1 MYDKLVMK
9 VNAID
14 ATIPSNTGL
23 VTKILD
29 DSVKKGLEK
38 EIMDVNKKI
47 PNTSGLVKKTDYNE
61 KITEIEN
68 KIPDITNLV
77 TKAVLNRMRQ
87 KLKVKI
93 HIQNPLIFK
102 IKYLITQV

>member
-14 ATIPSNTGL
+14 ATITSNTGL

-68 KIPDITNLV
+68 KIPDVTNLV

-87 KLKVKI
+87 KLKAKI

>member
-14 ATIPSNTGL
+14 ATITSNTGL

-87 KLKVKI
+87 KLKAKI

>member
-1 MYDKLVMK
+1 MK

-47 PNTSGLVKKTDYNE
+47 PNTSGLVKKTDYNK

-68 KIPDITNLV
+68 KIQSCFEQNETEVESKNPHTES
-77 TKAVLNRMRQ
+77 TY
-87 KLKVKI
+87 
-93 HIQNPLIFK
+93 IQNKIPNNTSLILLSS
-102 IKYLITQV
+102 ID

>member
-14 ATIPSNTGL
+14 ATITSNTGL

-68 KIPDITNLV
+68 KI
-77 TKAVLNRMRQ
+77 Q
-87 KLKVKI
+87 SC
-93 HIQNPLIFK
+93 FE
-102 IKYLITQV
+102 